1 MHIVYMLRKAGQTA
15 GPIGLKFVVYT
26 LGCSGGIMNK
36 KFYNLTFDAI
46 LYKFQSNIRYNIRND
61 ILTLDIKFN
70 IDILS
75 NNTFK
80 L

>member
-1 MHIVYMLRKAGQTA
+1 
-15 GPIGLKFVVYT
+15 
-26 LGCSGGIMNK
+26 MNK

>member
-1 MHIVYMLRKAGQTA
+1 
-15 GPIGLKFVVYT
+15 
-26 LGCSGGIMNK
+26 MNK

-46 LYKFQSNIRYNIRND
+46 LYKIQSNIRYNIRND